1 MKHSIKVPSYAPIRA
16 KMILT
21 ESQFRSL
28 TNNIIKEQQSN
39 YCKKKTNSKQN
50 EKK

>member
-1 MKHSIKVPSYAPIRA
+1 MKHSIKAPSYAPIRA

-28 TNNIIKEQQSN
+28 TNKIIKEQQRN
-39 YCKKKTNSKQN
+39 DCPKNTNSKQN